1 MSKGGFSKLGKI
13 LFLDITII
21 IQVLVHYTPMQF
33 DTYYCTNYWLSP
45 EQHTHN
51 ALCHAPV
58 RDQLQVVMRFPNKTL
73 EKLCSSVT
81 LFTKI
86 TYKKNM
92 LCLKFKKGLNTCIM
106 IFFSNERWLLLTGNF
121 FFKDEV
127 FID

>member
-86 TYKKNM
+86 TYKKI
-92 LCLKFKKGLNTCIM
+92 CYVKGLKKD
-106 IFFSNERWLLLTGNF
+106 SVHVLWF
-121 FFKDEV
+121 FFQMKDDYCWQET
-127 FID
+127 FFLKMKYL